1 MKILKIELQNI
12 NSLKSDTPIIIDFEQ
27 ELFQDVGLYAIT
39 GSTGAGKTTILDAIT
54 IALYHEVPRF
64 KKSNIKAGL
73 VDVVS
78 YGAVEAFSRVLFE
91 NDGQQYEA
99 SWTMRLATKTGK
111 KLNNPKE
118 EVRLKN
124 ISTGQ
129 IIAEK
134 KREVQQQVERVLQL
148 NYNQFLRSAML
159 AQGEFASFLSANAKD
174 KGELLEQIT
183 GEDIYKRIGESINQK
198 QYEEKKK
205 LEAIQARINTED
217 LLSGEDRI
225 ALQEEEKILD
235 EQLKQLNLEMLN
247 LSQIIDWYKKAD
259 ELIGQEK
266 EYKIGAENL
275 QIEIEQNK
283 SNFDQLAL
291 HEKAEVFKEIIGE
304 ITRSEQ
310 FISVKNKDLN
320 RIQEKLIQLQP
331 LIEKIKKEEA
341 IHLKLVEEKKKN
353 LQDWIPRLD
362 KVAQL
367 DGQISNKKELQ
378 EKTLVIVTKNKSAIL
393 KHENEIKS
401 FQNSKKKYSL
411 EIQKLERYIQDH
423 KTLVEIETHWPTWNT
438 QFAKLRDHQ
447 QRTGIG
453 AKQIS
458 KDKQEIAENNEKLK
472 SYHLASSKNK
482 AELIPIQEKLHI
494 NANQLKEKDLDKI
507 LKQQEQLVLDLN
519 KWDKALQLS
528 RQFNDLSK
536 NKLNL
541 EIQNTAIT
549 KHIEKLN
556 LSFEKAKL
564 DLEKARM
571 AVVDMEKIVNLEKSI
586 KNLEAE
592 RSNLKEG
599 KACPLCGSE
608 SHPFVEKYK
617 DLNISES
624 ETKLKSR
631 KEIFEKFQSEK
642 GKIEIEVTQAKSSQA
657 HLLEQLQQGH
667 QYIVKVKSDSE
678 LLHLNFELGKTE
690 FIEQQKEEIEKE
702 IARLKTEID
711 QYHLLQKEKAN
722 IEKGLQQKIE
732 TLHSL
737 NQQIASI
744 EGANKQLIEKLVE
757 KESLLAQLLEETKE
771 IERHL
776 KEQLIQFQLEWP
788 SIHESETF
796 IKNLQVD
803 ISKYKKQEK
812 SQEAYKKQVDELNL
826 NLKNTEAQ
834 LITKKKELEESIK
847 ELMALDKEILFFNK
861 ERNEILPSETSVNS
875 KRVILEEE
883 QKHARKLLEACQL
896 EKQKLETDFTK
907 NTTELQSIQKD
918 VVEKKQALESFR
930 SDFDQ
935 QLSQSQFKNMEE
947 IKSALLAKEAKDSLF
962 KLKTEIENKS
972 LEIKTLVSKNSQDLA
987 SLLKLKTFETTL
999 EEAQKQDTISKEQN
1013 EKYNKRLGEIVQTF
1027 KKDNDIKERNSGV
1040 FKEIENQEKQ
1050 VKKWKDLMDLLGGSK
1065 HAFNTYVQRLTLK
1078 SLIGLANIHLYKLNK
1093 RYSLKMKDH
1102 YAAGEELNF
1111 NLVDHYQTDEERYV
1125 DTSSGGEKFLIS
1137 LALALGLSDLASSNV
1152 KIDSLFID
1160 EGFGTLDNVTL
1171 ETVISTLETLQAQG
1185 KMIGIISHVE
1195 NLKERIPTQIQLIKK
1210 SNGISEVEI
1219 I

>member
-12 NSLKSDTPIIIDFEQ
+12 NSLKSDIPIIIDFEQ
-27 ELFQDVGLYAIT
+27 AHFQDVGLYAIT

-91 NDGQQYEA
+91 NDGQEYEA

-124 ISTGQ
+124 ISSGK

-174 KGELLEQIT
+174 KGDLLEQIT
-183 GEDIYKRIGESINQK
+183 GEDIYKKIGEGINQK
-198 QYEEKKK
+198 QYDEKKK
-205 LEAIQARINTED
+205 LEAIQARINHED
-217 LLSGEDRI
+217 LLSSEDRI
-225 ALQEEEKILD
+225 ALQEEEKKLN
-235 EQLKQLNLEMLN
+235 EQLTHLNLEMLN
-247 LSQIIDWYKKAD
+247 LTKIIEWYKRAD
-259 ELIGQEK
+259 ELMLQEK
-266 EYKIGAENL
+266 EIKLGAENL
-275 QIEIEQNK
+275 QIEFEQNK
-283 SNFDQLAL
+283 PNFHRLLL
-291 HEKAEVFKEIIGE
+291 HEKAEVFKDIIGE
-304 ITRSEQ
+304 ITRSKE
-310 FISVKNKDLN
+310 FILLKDKKLHLV
-320 RIQEKLIQLQP
+320 QENLLKLQP

-341 IHLKLVEEKKKN
+341 NHLKLVEEKKKN
-353 LQDWIPRLD
+353 FQDWIPKLD

-378 EKTLVIVTKNKSAIL
+378 EKSLILLKKNKSSL
-393 KHENEIKS
+393 LGHENEIKS
-401 FQNSKKKYSL
+401 FQDSKQKYSL
-411 EIQKLERYIQDH
+411 EIQKLERYIQEH

-458 KDKQEIAENNEKLK
+458 IDKQEIAENNEKLK

-482 AELIPIQEKLHI
+482 AELIPIQEKLLI
-494 NANQLKEKDLDKI
+494 NAKQLKEKDLDKI

-528 RQFNDLSK
+528 QQFNDLSK
-536 NKLNL
+536 NMLNL
-541 EIQNTAIT
+541 EAQNTAIT

-556 LSFEKAKL
+556 LSYEKAKL

-592 RSNLKEG
+592 RSNLEEG

-608 SHPFVEKYK
+608 SHPYVEKYK

-624 ETKLKSR
+624 EAELKSR
-631 KEIFEKFQSEK
+631 KEIFEKLQSEK
-642 GKIEIEVTQAKSSQA
+642 GKVEIEVTQAKSSQA

-690 FIEQQKEEIEKE
+690 FIEQQKEKIEKE
-702 IARLKTEID
+702 IAGLKTEID
-711 QYHLLQKEKAN
+711 KYHLLQKEKAN
-722 IEKGLQQKIE
+722 VEKDVQQKNE

-737 NQQIASI
+737 NQQIASV

-771 IERHL
+771 IESHL
-776 KEQLIQFQLEWP
+776 KEQLSQFQLEWP

-796 IKNLQVD
+796 IKNLQEG

-826 NLKNTEAQ
+826 KLKNTEVQ
-834 LITKKKELEESIK
+834 LQTKKKELEESNK
-847 ELMALDKEILFFNK
+847 ELMALDQEILAFHK
-861 ERNEILPSETSVNS
+861 ERNEILPSETSVKS
-875 KRVILEEE
+875 KRVTLEEE
-883 QKHARKLLEACQL
+883 EKLAAKNLESALQ
-896 EKQKLETDFTK
+896 EKQKLETALTQ
-907 NTTELQSIQKD
+907 NTTESKSIQND
-918 VVEKKQALESFR
+918 LFEKKKALRDFQSDFEKRLTPSQFLDIEEINAALLESEIKEVLQKQKAEIDKKAIEIKALEE
-930 SDFDQ
+930 
-935 QLSQSQFKNMEE
+935 KNKQEY
-947 IKSALLAKEAKDSLF
+947 KALLEQKTFELAKDEAEKQAELAKEEKDK
-962 KLKTEIENKS
+962 KLKRS
-972 LEIKTLVSKNSQDLA
+972 
-987 SLLKLKTFETTL
+987 
-999 EEAQKQDTISKEQN
+999 
-1013 EKYNKRLGEIVQTF
+1013 GEITQKVAHDQ
-1027 KKDNDIKERNSGV
+1027 KVKERNSGI
-1040 FKEIENQEKQ
+1040 FKEIEAQEKQ

-1078 SLIGLANIHLYKLNK
+1078 SLIGLANIHLFKLNK
-1093 RYSLKMKDH
+1093 RYSLKMKEH
-1102 YAAGEELNF
+1102 YASGEELNF

-1152 KIDSLFID
+1152 KIESLFID

-1210 SNGISEVEI
+1210 SNGVSEVEI
-1219 I
+1219 V